1 MSAAGPVRVRRLTT
15 VTDEQVRALADVL
28 VDVVDG
34 GGSVSFM
41 APLAPERALAFW
53 RTVAD
58 GVARGERA
66 LLVAEEQGADGA
78 WSVVGTV
85 HLVLALPENQP
96 HRADVTKLVVHRRA
110 RRRGVAT
117 ALMTALE
124 DVARDC
130 GRTVLVLDTETGGA
144 AETLYAG
151 LGWERVG
158 VVPDFALRPHGGL
171 AATTFFH
178 KRLARN
184 EPPPATVRGVVES
197 ATT

>member
-1 MSAAGPVRVRRLTT
+1 MNVRVRRLEE
-15 VTDEQVRALADVL
+15 VTDDQVRALAEVL

-41 APLAPERALAFW
+41 APLDPARAVAFW

-66 LLVAEEQGADGA
+66 LLVAELRDADGV
-78 WSVVGTV
+78 WRVVGTV
-85 HLVLALPENQP
+85 PLVLALPENQP
-96 HRADVTKLVVHRRA
+96 HRADVTKLVVHSRA

-130 GRTVLVLDTETGGA
+130 GRSVLDLDTETGGA
-144 AETLYAG
+144 AEALYAG
-151 LGWERVG
+151 LGWERAG

-178 KRLARN
+178 KRVA
-184 EPPPATVRGVVES
+184 PAAAE
-197 ATT
+197 

>member
-1 MSAAGPVRVRRLTT
+1 MSAPVRVRRLER
-15 VTDEQVRALADVL
+15 VTDDQVHGLADVL

-41 APLAPERALAFW
+41 APLDPAHAVAFW
-53 RTVAD
+53 RGVAD

-66 LLVAEEQGADGA
+66 LLVAEERDDAQADG
-78 WSVVGTV
+78 WRVVGSV

-130 GRTVLVLDTETGGA
+130 GRSVLVLDTETGGA
-144 AETLYAG
+144 AEALYAG
-151 LGWERVG
+151 LGWQRAG

-171 AATTFFH
+171 AATTFFW
-178 KRLARN
+178 KRVGG
-184 EPPPATVRGVVES
+184 PAE
-197 ATT
+197 